1 MKAMSRVETL
11 SRLHPSH
18 SGAARRT
25 GRHRYFVGAPI
36 GSRTGSAASS
46 GKLAARMM
54 IAFAFAAAVLLGRL
68 PVQAQQ
74 FSAELIAGNAAGG
87 TVGSPGKIF
96 VADRKVRIETS
107 DFPNSFLIVDSN
119 VPAAYLVRQR
129 LRVFMDAKQS
139 SRLTRLFVAP
149 GGLDPCSQWRTMAE
163 VAGIIIGDGGQWRC
177 EAAETESLDGRA
189 SRKFRI
195 TSPSDHA
202 TAWIDGQLN
211 FPVKFEL
218 DDGAVLT
225 LRNIQEGAQPPE
237 TFEVPGNFKKF
248 NQQLFLE
255 RLKRTDIWVEP

>member
-1 MKAMSRVETL
+1 MNAMSRVEAL
-11 SRLHPSH
+11 SRLHLSRC
-18 SGAARRT
+18 GAARRA
-25 GRHRYFVGAPI
+25 GRRRHFAGAPI
-36 GSRTGSAASS
+36 GSRRGSIASP
-46 GKLAARMM
+46 GKLSVR
-54 IAFAFAAAVLLGRL
+54 IVFAFAFAAGVLVGGL
-68 PVQAQQ
+68 PAKAQQ
-74 FSAELIAGNAAGG
+74 FSAELIASNAAGG

-96 VADRKVRIETS
+96 VADRRVRIETA
-107 DFPNSFLIVDSN
+107 DFPNSFLIVDGN

-149 GGLDPCSQWRTMAE
+149 GGLDPCSQWRMMTE
-163 VAGIIIGDGGQWRC
+163 VAGIVIGDGGQWRC
-177 EAAETESLDGRA
+177 EAAETETLDGRA

-202 TAWIDGQLN
+202 TAWIDVRLN
-211 FPVKFEL
+211 FPVKFEI
-218 DDGAVLT
+218 DDGVVLA
-225 LRNIQEGAQPPE
+225 LRNIQEGAQPPG